1 MTNVVALIKH
11 ILSYDNR
18 LPGVLLSY
26 LSDGFTLSGV
36 ALNHILQWQWRNSDH
51 EFMQAEERV
60 LPTVRDKARLDA
72 QDRMKALSPSSSE
85 GAF

>member
-1 MTNVVALIKH
+1 MTNVVASIKY

-26 LSDGFTLSGV
+26 LFVGFILSGV
-36 ALNHILQWQWRNSDH
+36 AHNHILQWQRRNSDH

-60 LPTVRDKARLDA
+60 LPTMRDRARLDA
-72 QDRMKALSPSSSE
+72 EDRMEALSPS
-85 GAF
+85 

>member
-1 MTNVVALIKH
+1 MF
-11 ILSYDNR
+11 
-18 LPGVLLSY
+18 SY
-26 LSDGFTLSGV
+26 LSDGITLSDV
-36 ALNHILQWQWRNSDH
+36 ALNHILQWQRRNSDH

-60 LPTVRDKARLDA
+60 LPTEKDRARLDA